1 MPLREY
7 RCLACGQIVEVLQRM
22 DDPPLQICS
31 NCGGQLQKLLSA
43 PALHFK
49 GSGFYVTDYPRG
61 GAAAA
66 GSTDKEKSAEDK
78 ASSSKEKSGGDSAS
92 SSREKSGA
100 DSGSPSPANTPK
112 SDGAKA
118 DTTKGPD
125 SKPTPGKPTT

>member
-31 NCGGQLQKLLSA
+31 NCGGALQKLLSA

-49 GSGFYVTDYPRG
+49 GSGFYITDYPRG

-66 GSTDKEKSAEDK
+66 GSTDKEKSAQDK
-78 ASSSKEKSGGDSAS
+78 ASSSKEKSEGESAT
-92 SSREKSGA
+92 A
-100 DSGSPSPANTPK
+100 SPAPAPK
-112 SDGAKA
+112 SDGSKA
-118 DTTKGPD
+118 ETTKSSD
-125 SKPTPGKPTT
+125 SKPTPRKPTS